1 MNIIEILISLN
12 NRGIF
17 PGPNEQ
23 EDHFFKRAL
32 APKSIIAP
40 ENLKTV
46 QDIFDAS
53 PDWVKIEEKSK
64 GLLPWEGAASW
75 IEDHG
80 NGTRSA
86 SIQIK
91 SSFLTRLYPKEE
103 LLSHE
108 LVHAMRLMFEES
120 RFEEILAY
128 RTSKN
133 RFRRFFGPLF
143 SRPRETTAFVTW
155 TFFSWLL
162 YYSETLFDFA
172 FGGEYLI
179 WSPLVG
185 LSWMVWRLARSQ
197 RLFSSALKRLEKT
210 IREPRRALAVALRL
224 SDREIEQF
232 AHFSPDEIRGFAARE
247 KDRSFRWDQLYS
259 IYF

>member
-1 MNIIEILISLN
+1 MQNLISLN

-17 PGPNEQ
+17 PGPNEPQ
-23 EDHFFKRAL
+23 DQFFKRAL
-32 APKSIIAP
+32 EANGKIAP
-40 ENLKTV
+40 ENLKSI
-46 QDIFDAS
+46 QEIFDAS
-53 PDWVKIEEKSK
+53 PDWVKIEEKRK

-80 NGTRSA
+80 NGTRLV

-91 SSFLTRLYPKEE
+91 STFLSRLYPREE
-103 LLSHE
+103 LISHE

-143 SRPRETTAFVTW
+143 SRPRETTAFVVW
-155 TFFSWLL
+155 TFFSWLF
-162 YYSETLFDFA
+162 YCSEAIFDFSL
-172 FGGEYLI
+172 GGDYLI
-179 WSPLVG
+179 WSPVLVLIWG
-185 LSWMVWRLARSQ
+185 LWRLTRSQ
-197 RLFSSALKRLEKT
+197 KIFNLTLHHLEKA
-210 IREPRRALAVALRL
+210 IREPGMALAVALRL

-232 AHFSPDEIRGFAARE
+232 AKYSPDEIRDFAAKE
-247 KDRSFRWDQLYS
+247 KDRSFRWDQLFS
-259 IYF
+259 AYF

>member
-1 MNIIEILISLN
+1 MHNLISLN

-23 EDHFFKRAL
+23 RDHFFKRAL
-32 APKSIIAP
+32 GANSLIPS
-40 ENLKTV
+40 ENLKSI
-46 QDIFDAS
+46 QEIFDAS
-53 PDWVKIEEKSK
+53 PDWVMIEETRK

-80 NGTRSA
+80 DGVRSV

-91 SSFLTRLYPKEE
+91 SSYVSRLYPKDEI
-103 LLSHE
+103 LSHE
-108 LVHAMRLMFEES
+108 LVHAMRLMFEEN

-143 SRPRETTAFVTW
+143 SRPRETTAFVVW

-162 YYSETLFDFA
+162 YCSEALFDFS

-179 WSPLVG
+179 WTPLLG
-185 LSWMVWRLARSQ
+185 LSGMVWRLIGSQ
-197 RLFSSALKRLEKT
+197 KIFNLALQHLSQA
-210 IREPRRALAVALRL
+210 IRESSKALAVALRL
-224 SDREIEQF
+224 SDREIGQF
-232 AHFSPDEIRGFAARE
+232 AKSSPDEIRDFASKQ
-247 KDRSFRWDQLYS
+247 KDQSLRWDLLFS
-259 IYF
+259 AYF